1 MTDLEQYTY
10 CAIHH
15 ARSSIAEE
23 KLHQG
28 RFRTT
33 GNFQFKR
40 YARRDRRG
48 AHVSRILCRSK
59 ILSELRGVRVW
70 LAGSH
75 HFKIANT
82 VG

>member
-1 MTDLEQYTY
+1 MIDLEQYTH

-15 ARSSIAEE
+15 ARTSIAAE
-23 KLHQG
+23 KLHRK
-28 RFRTT
+28 RFRTS
-33 GNFQFKR
+33 GNFQFVR

-48 AHVSRILCRSK
+48 AHVSRILGRSK

-70 LAGSH
+70 LSGSH
-75 HFKIANT
+75 HFKIANM